1 MFILYDAVDSWYASW
16 KSHSWQRVPNPPN
29 LWRPLYVAYLPFSS
43 FVQTLPPPPPLTSLQ
58 PQYSFCC
65 LDSLTEYLYYGST
78 HVKTWSLSTRRNLLY
93 VLCNKVSSLLRSD
106 TWYGF
111 QLVLWFDVIQTHK
124 DTAHPGANRSTHIN
138 SVYYIEWIIH
148 WYQKLTFHN
157 VFAF

>member
-1 MFILYDAVDSWYASW
+1 MQVEKVIVDRGFPTHLIYEDPSMLPTSLFQVLS
-16 KSHSWQRVPNPPN
+16 KLSH
-29 LWRPLYVAYLPFSS
+29 LPH
-43 FVQTLPPPPPLTSLQ
+43 PPPPSPPLTSLQ

-78 HVKTWSLSTRRNLLY
+78 HVKPWSLSTRRNLLY

>member
-1 MFILYDAVDSWYASW
+1 MQLEKIIADRGFPTHIIYEDPSMLPTSLFQVLSKLS
-16 KSHSWQRVPNPPN
+16 
-29 LWRPLYVAYLPFSS
+29 LPF
-43 FVQTLPPPPPLTSLQ
+43 PPLTSLQ
-58 PQYSFCC
+58 LQYSFCC

-78 HVKTWSLSTRRNLLY
+78 HVKPWSLSTRRNLLY
-93 VLCNKVSSLLRSD
+93 VLCDKVSSLLSSD